1 MIGKIVTGKSF
12 RGAVEYVLGKTKAR
26 LLDSD
31 GVDTASVRS
40 IIDDLNFQ
48 RKTRPEIA
56 KAVGHISLAF
66 HKADTP
72 KLTDDRMRELAAAYM
87 ERMGIV
93 NPQYI
98 VARHNDTGHP
108 HLHIVYNRVRYD
120 KKLVSDK
127 HERRRNVKACRELKL
142 RYGLTFAKGKEH
154 VKIERLRNT
163 DKIKYQIYG
172 AIGRVLPECQRVTD
186 LAAKLKRQGIE
197 VRFIH
202 RGNDP
207 KKEVQGMTFTK
218 AGQCFKASQID
229 RKYSYGSLVKLIRG
243 QVVKRAEE
251 QAAREFGYIAN
262 RPLIPVESVGVKR
275 QRQKPASQEP
285 LTPARQP
292 QKPATT
298 QEPRK
303 NNQPRPAMQEPWD
316 IDKFIPMTPKL
327 GGQQGQG
334 RVQDRQK
341 PKVPQVQPSQA
352 PRSTALTERMT
363 ATVAKQT
370 QAAPRPKLKP
380 INELNFRQTPSKDD
394 RPQVIKIPSRKRG
407 RHL

>member
-12 RGAVEYVLGKTKAR
+12 RGAVEYVLGKAKAR

-31 GVDTASVRS
+31 GVDTTSVRT

-93 NPQYI
+93 DTQYI
-98 VARHNDTGHP
+98 VARHNDTEHP

-142 RYGLTFAKGKEH
+142 RFGLTFAKGKEH
-154 VKIERLRNT
+154 VKVERLRNA
-163 DKIKYQIYG
+163 DKLKYQIYS
-172 AIGRVLPECQRVTD
+172 AIGRVLPESQRVTD
-186 LAAKLKRQGIE
+186 LAVKLKRQGIE

-202 RGNDP
+202 RGNDSR
-207 KKEVQGMTFTK
+207 KEVQGMTFTK

-229 RKYSYGSLVKLIRG
+229 RKYSYGSLVKLIRE
-243 QVVKRAEE
+243 QVEKRAEE
-251 QAAREFGYIAN
+251 QAEREFEYIASQPPI
-262 RPLIPVESVGVKR
+262 PLEPVAIKR
-275 QRQKPASQEP
+275 QLEKPA
-285 LTPARQP
+285 A
-292 QKPATT
+292 T

-303 NNQPRPAMQEPWD
+303 SNGSNPAMQEPWS
-316 IDKFIPMTPKL
+316 IDKFIPTTQPKPD
-327 GGQQGQG
+327 GQQGQEQAQSG
-334 RVQDRQK
+334 QK
-341 PKVPQVQPSQA
+341 PKVPQAQPAQASQPTA
-352 PRSTALTERMT
+352 PTER
-363 ATVAKQT
+363 VAAGVLQP
-370 QAAPRPKLKP
+370 QVSPRPQLKP
-380 INELNFRQTPSKDD
+380 ISELNFRRTTIIDNEK
-394 RPQVIKIPSRKRG
+394 RLQVISIPPKKRG